1 MKVFLSGYGKM
12 GRMLEE
18 LALEH
23 GWEVV
28 GHADITCPEAY
39 ETAPGADV
47 CLDFSGVG
55 ALQPLLGYLHRT
67 KTALVSGTTGLT
79 EPDLDALQELG
90 RELPVIWTA
99 NYSTG
104 IAVFRRMLHD
114 YAGVLA
120 GWDKEIVEI
129 HHTQKADAP
138 SGTAKLLLQELDP
151 EGTATG
157 LHGREGLCGKRKP
170 EEAARSLAYVAEG
183 ASIPA
188 TAIRTREHL
197 VRLYKRGR
205 MLVASYEALR
215 LQKLDLFS
223 VMLRQIGAQIQAMH
237 LEDAVNVLL
246 NGDGNDNAA
255 AVCTA
260 GTSPISGEQGTLTY
274 AQLVEFWAQFAP
286 YEMNTMLV
294 SNATMVRLLKLTELQ
309 NPLTGLNFQGTGK
322 FETPLGASLLR
333 TQAMADG
340 CILAFDRRYAL
351 EMVQAG
357 DVSVEYDKLIDRQ
370 LERAAITS
378 ISGFGKS
385 MPEASKVL
393 VIG

>member
-18 LALEH
+18 LALER
-23 GWEVV
+23 GWDIV

-55 ALQPLLGYLHRT
+55 ALKPLLGYLHRT

-129 HHTQKADAP
+129 HHNQKADAP
-138 SGTAKLLLQELDP
+138 R
-151 EGTATG
+151 GTATV

-170 EEAARSLAYVAEG
+170 EEIGVFSLRGGTVAGEHTVYFFGEDETLQITHRAASRRIFAAG
-183 ASIPA
+183 
-188 TAIRTREHL
+188 
-197 VRLYKRGR
+197 
-205 MLVASYEALR
+205 ALR
-215 LQKLDLFS
+215 AAQAICGRGPGFYTLDELLFE
-223 VMLRQIGAQIQAMH
+223 I
-237 LEDAVNVLL
+237 
-246 NGDGNDNAA
+246 
-255 AVCTA
+255 
-260 GTSPISGEQGTLTY
+260 
-274 AQLVEFWAQFAP
+274 
-286 YEMNTMLV
+286 
-294 SNATMVRLLKLTELQ
+294 
-309 NPLTGLNFQGTGK
+309 
-322 FETPLGASLLR
+322 
-333 TQAMADG
+333 
-340 CILAFDRRYAL
+340 
-351 EMVQAG
+351 
-357 DVSVEYDKLIDRQ
+357 
-370 LERAAITS
+370 
-378 ISGFGKS
+378 
-385 MPEASKVL
+385 
-393 VIG
+393 

>member
-18 LALEH
+18 LALER

-129 HHTQKADAP
+129 HHNQKADAP

-151 EGTATG
+151 DGMATV
-157 LHGREGLCGKRKP
+157 LHGREGICGKRRP
-170 EEAARSLAYVAEG
+170 EEIGVFSLRGGTVA
-183 ASIPA
+183 P
-188 TAIRTREHL
+188 L
-197 VRLYKRGR
+197 RG
-205 MLVASYEALR
+205 
-215 LQKLDLFS
+215 
-223 VMLRQIGAQIQAMH
+223 
-237 LEDAVNVLL
+237 
-246 NGDGNDNAA
+246 
-255 AVCTA
+255 
-260 GTSPISGEQGTLTY
+260 
-274 AQLVEFWAQFAP
+274 
-286 YEMNTMLV
+286 
-294 SNATMVRLLKLTELQ
+294 
-309 NPLTGLNFQGTGK
+309 
-322 FETPLGASLLR
+322 
-333 TQAMADG
+333 
-340 CILAFDRRYAL
+340 
-351 EMVQAG
+351 
-357 DVSVEYDKLIDRQ
+357 
-370 LERAAITS
+370 
-378 ISGFGKS
+378 
-385 MPEASKVL
+385 
-393 VIG
+393 

>member
-18 LALEH
+18 LALER

-39 ETAPGADV
+39 ETASGADV

-55 ALQPLLGYLHRT
+55 ALKPLLGYLRRT

-129 HHTQKADAP
+129 HHNQKADAP

-151 EGTATG
+151 EGTATV

-170 EEAARSLAYVAEG
+170 EEIGVFSLRGGTVAGEHTVYFFGEDETLQITHRAASRRIFAAG
-183 ASIPA
+183 
-188 TAIRTREHL
+188 
-197 VRLYKRGR
+197 
-205 MLVASYEALR
+205 ALR
-215 LQKLDLFS
+215 AAQAICGRGPGFYTLDEL
-223 VMLRQIGAQIQAMH
+223 L
-237 LEDAVNVLL
+237 LE
-246 NGDGNDNAA
+246 
-255 AVCTA
+255 
-260 GTSPISGEQGTLTY
+260 I
-274 AQLVEFWAQFAP
+274 
-286 YEMNTMLV
+286 
-294 SNATMVRLLKLTELQ
+294 
-309 NPLTGLNFQGTGK
+309 
-322 FETPLGASLLR
+322 
-333 TQAMADG
+333 
-340 CILAFDRRYAL
+340 
-351 EMVQAG
+351 
-357 DVSVEYDKLIDRQ
+357 
-370 LERAAITS
+370 
-378 ISGFGKS
+378 
-385 MPEASKVL
+385 
-393 VIG
+393 

>member
-18 LALEH
+18 LALER
-23 GWEVV
+23 GWDIV
-28 GHADITCPEAY
+28 GHADITGPEAY

-55 ALQPLLGYLHRT
+55 ALQPLLGYLRRT

-129 HHTQKADAP
+129 HHNQKADAP

-151 EGTATG
+151 EGTATV

-170 EEAARSLAYVAEG
+170 EEIGVFSLRGGTVAGEHTVYFFGEDETLQITHRAASRRIFAAG
-183 ASIPA
+183 
-188 TAIRTREHL
+188 
-197 VRLYKRGR
+197 
-205 MLVASYEALR
+205 ALR
-215 LQKLDLFS
+215 AAQAICGRGPGFYTLDELLFE
-223 VMLRQIGAQIQAMH
+223 I
-237 LEDAVNVLL
+237 
-246 NGDGNDNAA
+246 
-255 AVCTA
+255 
-260 GTSPISGEQGTLTY
+260 
-274 AQLVEFWAQFAP
+274 
-286 YEMNTMLV
+286 
-294 SNATMVRLLKLTELQ
+294 
-309 NPLTGLNFQGTGK
+309 
-322 FETPLGASLLR
+322 
-333 TQAMADG
+333 
-340 CILAFDRRYAL
+340 
-351 EMVQAG
+351 
-357 DVSVEYDKLIDRQ
+357 
-370 LERAAITS
+370 
-378 ISGFGKS
+378 
-385 MPEASKVL
+385 
-393 VIG
+393 

>member
-18 LALEH
+18 LALER
-23 GWEVV
+23 GWDIV

-104 IAVFRRMLHD
+104 IAVFRRMLHN

-129 HHTQKADAP
+129 HHNQKADAP

-151 EGTATG
+151 EGTATV
-157 LHGREGLCGKRKP
+157 LHGREGLCGKRRP
-170 EEAARSLAYVAEG
+170 EEIGVFSLRGGTVTGEHEVCFFGTGERIRISHSAENRGVFAAG
-183 ASIPA
+183 
-188 TAIRTREHL
+188 
-197 VRLYKRGR
+197 
-205 MLVASYEALR
+205 ALR
-215 LQKLDLFS
+215 
-223 VMLRQIGAQIQAMH
+223 
-237 LEDAVNVLL
+237 
-246 NGDGNDNAA
+246 AA
-255 AVCTA
+255 AFLMNQQPGMYSMDDVV
-260 GTSPISGEQGTLTY
+260 G
-274 AQLVEFWAQFAP
+274 QL
-286 YEMNTMLV
+286 
-294 SNATMVRLLKLTELQ
+294 
-309 NPLTGLNFQGTGK
+309 
-322 FETPLGASLLR
+322 
-333 TQAMADG
+333 
-340 CILAFDRRYAL
+340 
-351 EMVQAG
+351 
-357 DVSVEYDKLIDRQ
+357 
-370 LERAAITS
+370 
-378 ISGFGKS
+378 
-385 MPEASKVL
+385 
-393 VIG
+393 

>member
-55 ALQPLLGYLHRT
+55 ALKPLLGYLRRT

-129 HHTQKADAP
+129 HHNQKADAP
-138 SGTAKLLLQELDP
+138 SGTA
-151 EGTATG
+151 
-157 LHGREGLCGKRKP
+157 
-170 EEAARSLAYVAEG
+170 
-183 ASIPA
+183 
-188 TAIRTREHL
+188 
-197 VRLYKRGR
+197 
-205 MLVASYEALR
+205 
-215 LQKLDLFS
+215 
-223 VMLRQIGAQIQAMH
+223 
-237 LEDAVNVLL
+237 
-246 NGDGNDNAA
+246 
-255 AVCTA
+255 
-260 GTSPISGEQGTLTY
+260 
-274 AQLVEFWAQFAP
+274 
-286 YEMNTMLV
+286 
-294 SNATMVRLLKLTELQ
+294 
-309 NPLTGLNFQGTGK
+309 
-322 FETPLGASLLR
+322 
-333 TQAMADG
+333 
-340 CILAFDRRYAL
+340 
-351 EMVQAG
+351 
-357 DVSVEYDKLIDRQ
+357 
-370 LERAAITS
+370 
-378 ISGFGKS
+378 
-385 MPEASKVL
+385 
-393 VIG
+393 

>member
-18 LALEH
+18 LALER

-39 ETAPGADV
+39 ETALGADV

-55 ALQPLLGYLHRT
+55 ALKPLLGYLRRT

-129 HHTQKADAP
+129 HHNQKADAP

-151 EGTATG
+151 EGTATV

-170 EEAARSLAYVAEG
+170 EEIGVFSLRGGTVAGEHTVYFFGEDETLQITHRAASRRIFAAG
-183 ASIPA
+183 
-188 TAIRTREHL
+188 
-197 VRLYKRGR
+197 
-205 MLVASYEALR
+205 ALR
-215 LQKLDLFS
+215 AAQAICGRGPGFYTLDELLFE
-223 VMLRQIGAQIQAMH
+223 I
-237 LEDAVNVLL
+237 
-246 NGDGNDNAA
+246 
-255 AVCTA
+255 
-260 GTSPISGEQGTLTY
+260 
-274 AQLVEFWAQFAP
+274 
-286 YEMNTMLV
+286 
-294 SNATMVRLLKLTELQ
+294 
-309 NPLTGLNFQGTGK
+309 
-322 FETPLGASLLR
+322 
-333 TQAMADG
+333 
-340 CILAFDRRYAL
+340 
-351 EMVQAG
+351 
-357 DVSVEYDKLIDRQ
+357 
-370 LERAAITS
+370 
-378 ISGFGKS
+378 
-385 MPEASKVL
+385 
-393 VIG
+393 